1 MTIAK
6 RALLKAFLMATC
18 LVAPLVNAEN
28 GITTD
33 QILIGQ
39 SITLKNGKSD
49 YGVAVRQGVEVALA
63 EINGAGGVHGRKIAI
78 KVMDDDGSADKA
90 AANARELIDKD
101 KVFLLFGS
109 VEGGPSTAVMNVAL
123 EKDVP
128 FFGPMAGSPGLREAA
143 KPIVFPVRVGHRE
156 EFIALMDQAR
166 SLGITKVGFYRKSTP
181 TGEQHLANVRKHIN
195 KTGME
200 LVADLPF
207 GSDESEGQV
216 RATVDRIRA
225 SGAQMVFNHGSVS
238 AFERLIRMARL
249 MGVKTYF
256 YGVNSGS
263 SQLAE
268 HLGDLSHGMV
278 FAQVVPSPWERKTEI
293 TRAYQSA
300 IAKYKPDVDFS
311 YGSLEGYLTTK
322 AFAQALK
329 LAGPNPTREIFARK
343 LNGAS
348 VTFDGLTIG
357 YGIGENPGL
366 NYVDLALFTRRG
378 RFQH

>member
-6 RALLKAFLMATC
+6 SALRALALTAC
-18 LVAPLVNAEN
+18 LTVSVAQAED
-28 GITTD
+28 GVSARE
-33 QILIGQ
+33 ILLGQ
-39 SITLKNGKSD
+39 NITLKQGKSD
-49 YGVAVRQGVEVALA
+49 YGVAVRQGVEVALK
-63 EINGAGGVHGRKIAI
+63 EINAAGGVHGRAIAI
-78 KVMDDDGSADKA
+78 KVLDDDGSAENA
-90 AANARELIDKD
+90 AANAKELIEKD
-101 KVFLLFGS
+101 KVFALFGS
-109 VEGGPSTAVMNVAL
+109 VEGGPSTAVMKVAL
-123 EKDVP
+123 EHDVP
-128 FFGPMAGSPGLREAA
+128 FFGPMAGSPGLREAD

-156 EFIALMDQAR
+156 EFVALLDQAR
-166 SLGITKVGFYRKSTP
+166 SLGITKVGFYRKSTA
-181 TGEQHLANVRKHIN
+181 TGEQHLANVVRHVN

-238 AFERLIRMARL
+238 AYQRLIKMARL
-249 MGVKTYF
+249 MGVKAYF

-263 SQLAE
+263 SQLAD

-293 TRAYQSA
+293 TRAYQA
-300 IAKYKPDVDFS
+300 AFKQYMPDVSFS

-322 AFAQALK
+322 AMAEALK
-329 LAGPNPTREIFARK
+329 LAGPKPTRASFVSK
-343 LNGAS
+343 LNGS
-348 VTFDGLTIG
+348 VIKFDGLTIS
-357 YGIGENPGL
+357 YLNGENPGL
-366 NYVDLALFTRRG
+366 NFVDLALFTRRG